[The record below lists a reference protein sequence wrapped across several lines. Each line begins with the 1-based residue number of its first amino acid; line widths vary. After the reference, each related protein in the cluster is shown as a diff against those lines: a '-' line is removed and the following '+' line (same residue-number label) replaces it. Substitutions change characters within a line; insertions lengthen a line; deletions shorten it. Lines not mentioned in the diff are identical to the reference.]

1 MEFVSTIQYTLLV
14 NGSTT
19 MSFKLA
25 KGLRQGDPLSP
36 YLFLLC
42 ANVLSLSLQKAEQ
55 EKLINGVRVGR
66 NGCSFTHLLYADDSL
81 FFFKNDNKSL
91 VNLRGILDW
100 YCNLS
105 GQYINYEKSDL
116 FCSPN
121 MSNEEQVCLARL
133 LNVNLVQNPSK
144 YLGQNFKLKGNK
156 VADFQFLVD
165 KLQSK
170 LQGWK
175 ASLFSQAER
184 TRLIAS
190 ILQTL
195 PLYTFSCFKVPET
208 ICKKMD
214 SIVNAFWWGHD
225 LEVRKLHLM
234 NWNKICQ
241 PKSWGGLGLKKF
253 NLLNQAMLAKQYWR
267 ISQHPNSLI
276 ARTFKAK

>member
-1 MEFVSTIQYTLLV
+1 M
-14 NGSTT
+14 
-19 MSFKLA
+19 
-25 KGLRQGDPLSP
+25 
-36 YLFLLC
+36 
-42 ANVLSLSLQKAEQ
+42 SLQKAEQ

-66 NGCSFTHLLYADDSL
+66 NGCTFTHLLYADDSL

-91 VNLRGILDW
+91 VNLRCILDW
-100 YCNLS
+100 HCNLS
-105 GQYINYEKSDL
+105 GQCINYEKFDL

-144 YLGQNFKLKGNK
+144 YLGQNFKLRGNK

-175 ASLFSQAER
+175 ASLLSQAKR
-184 TRLIAS
+184 TTLIAS
-190 ILQTL
+190 VLQTL
-195 PLYTFSCFKVPET
+195 PLYTFSYFKVPKT

-225 LEVRKLHLM
+225 LGVRKLHLM

-241 PKSWGGLGLKKF
+241 PKS
-253 NLLNQAMLAKQYWR
+253 
-267 ISQHPNSLI
+267 
-276 ARTFKAK
+276 